1 MAEEKRMNFSDN
13 AERRQEISISDRT
26 RLFISGVEDV
36 QSFDDKNIILK
47 SNFGMIAVDG
57 EDLHIGQ
64 LSIETGELKIEG
76 RIGGVLFFEPTE
88 QRKKRGLLR

>member
-13 AERRQEISISDRT
+13 AERRQEICISDRT

-47 SNFGMIAVDG
+47 SNFGMIAIDG
-57 EDLHIGQ
+57 EELHIGQ
-64 LSIETGELKIEG
+64 LSTETGELKIEG
-76 RIGGVLFFEPTE
+76 RIGGVLFFEPAE
-88 QRKKRGLLR
+88 PKKKRGFLR